1 LRYDDKHRAATALT
15 GSFALTLAEL
25 ERETA
30 QRGRSVVQCHLALG
44 SLNERPHSPTELEPL
59 YVNIEPSACPW
70 TGGSGFPCRSEL
82 SQIEEFI
89 LLHRGNF
96 SALRDLRRRLAP
108 RIHPHAVAC
117 AFADEAETLMKKL
130 NVAIDEARRAQ
141 GLKRC

>member
-1 LRYDDKHRAATALT
+1 MIYDDRYRAATALT
-15 GSFALTLAEL
+15 GSFASTLAEL

-30 QRGRSVVQCHLALG
+30 QRGRSVVQCHLALA
-44 SLNERPHSPTELEPL
+44 SLNEHPQSSTEPGPL
-59 YVNIEPSACPW
+59 YANIEPSACPW
-70 TGGSGFPCRSEL
+70 TGGSGFPCGSEL
-82 SQIEEFI
+82 SQIEE

-130 NVAIDEARRAQ
+130 NVAIDEARHAQ

>member
-1 LRYDDKHRAATALT
+1 MTNIVRATALT

-30 QRGRSVVQCHLALG
+30 RRRQSLVQCHLALA
-44 SLNERPHSPTELEPL
+44 SLNERPQSSTEPGPL
-59 YVNIEPSACPW
+59 YVNIEPSACSG
-70 TGGSGFPCRSEL
+70 TVGSGFPCASEL

-89 LLHRGNF
+89 SRHRGDF
-96 SALRDLRRRLAP
+96 AALRDLRRRLAP

-130 NVAIDEARRAQ
+130 NVAIDDSRRAQ
-141 GLKRC
+141 GLKRR